1 MISDKYRVE
10 NCGDNSGVMVA
21 NNNGS
26 IYFTMQ
32 KAIRIPSLISNV
44 VKVLGN
50 VCIDEEYSASRV
62 NIQEFK
68 PDDKIEY
75 YSTCDNY
82 LNAYDDSNIRGKAKI
97 LKCVHMWYLRAKGQ
111 IMLEYKAAEK
121 SEMEIIRENSDRII
135 DMVKEQILQVV
146 QSSREMDSI
155 YQEDLDLGIACFT
168 CYCFMECKIL
178 EKPL

>member
-21 NNNGS
+21 NNSGS

-50 VCIDEEYSASRV
+50 VCIDEEYSASGV

-75 YSTCDNY
+75 NGVVVYKDIIKEFAAYYLTCDKY

-97 LKCVHMWYLRAKGQ
+97 LRCVHTWYLYARGR
-111 IMLEYKAAEK
+111 IMLEYKEWILYIK
-121 SEMEIIRENSDRII
+121 RI
-135 DMVKEQILQVV
+135 
-146 QSSREMDSI
+146 
-155 YQEDLDLGIACFT
+155 
-168 CYCFMECKIL
+168 
-178 EKPL
+178 

>member
-21 NNNGS
+21 NNSGS

-50 VCIDEEYSASRV
+50 VCIDEEYSASGV

-75 YSTCDNY
+75 NGVVVYKDIIKEFAAYYLTCDKY

-97 LKCVHMWYLRAKGQ
+97 LRCVHTWYLYARGR
-111 IMLEYKAAEK
+111 IMLEYKDTEK
-121 SEMEIIRENSDRII
+121 
-135 DMVKEQILQVV
+135 VKWKLSEQIQIELLIWLKNGYYKLFN
-146 QSSREMDSI
+146 RPE
-155 YQEDLDLGIACFT
+155 
-168 CYCFMECKIL
+168 KWIL
-178 EKPL
+178 YIKRI